1 MLPLQLLNA
10 IMEFLQF
17 WWEQK
22 CLCFVFFQLWK
33 MFPLS
38 TTWQSLDY
46 SKKNPDGGHLNNV
59 TDAEQH
65 HIINIYII
73 VT

>member
-1 MLPLQLLNA
+1 M
-10 IMEFLQF
+10 QF
-17 WWEQK
+17 WNSYNFDESK
-22 CLCFVFFQLWK
+22 NACFPFFFQLWK

>member
-1 MLPLQLLNA
+1 
-10 IMEFLQF
+10 
-17 WWEQK
+17 
-22 CLCFVFFQLWK
+22 
-33 MFPLS
+33 MFPPS

-65 HIINIYII
+65 YIINIYII

>member
-1 MLPLQLLNA
+1 M
-10 IMEFLQF
+10 QF
-17 WWEQK
+17 WNSYNFDESK
-22 CLCFVFFQLWK
+22 NACVSFFFQLWK